1 MRILLILHKD
11 TAADN
16 NEDVDHLIMIS
27 TNDDLVPGGGDE
39 ARDGA
44 EKPNGSAPRG
54 EDQDDY
60 KDF

>member
-1 MRILLILHKD
+1 MVRPFKDED

-16 NEDVDHLIMIS
+16 NEDVDHPIMIS
-27 TNDDLVPGGGDE
+27 NNDDPVPGGGDE

-44 EKPNGSAPRG
+44 GKPNGSAPRG
-54 EDQDDY
+54 EGQDDDY

>member
-1 MRILLILHKD
+1 MVRPFKDED

-44 EKPNGSAPRG
+44 GKPNGSAPRG
-54 EDQDDY
+54 EGQDD
-60 KDF
+60 